1 MKRVWAFA
9 IVAAMMCLPALVG
22 AQAIVVSA
30 EPLNTGTI
38 TNRQSGQFIEY
49 LCNLVPGM
57 WSEKLYDGGFEGLSP
72 YKFEFIR
79 QTDFR
84 EKPWYPSGAVNRGE
98 YTADTDQPFSGQ
110 RSQRIRVAGGAP
122 CMLGISQDGIAL
134 DPSRGCSFTV
144 YLREQGVQGPVTV
157 RLHDEGRAFAS
168 ATIDATEQ
176 WKKYS
181 AHLVPTAAADDNA
194 TLEIAFRGPGTLW
207 IDNASLLP
215 DDAVEGWRP
224 DAATALKELHP
235 GVIRFGGSAL
245 DSQGYG
251 DFEWRDTIGPI
262 DRRKPMRAWGGLQ
275 QPGAGLEE
283 IVQLMQSS
291 GAEPLICVRF
301 NGRSAKDAADEVEY
315 LNGPADSPMGRLRA
329 ANGHP
334 APCAIRYW
342 QAGNELSGPEY
353 EAKLPDFCRAMKA
366 ADPHILL
373 CSSFPTPGVLRG
385 AGQWIDYVCPH
396 HYDCADLAGVLRNL
410 DEIRAMLAADAPGRN
425 IHVAVTE
432 WNTTAGDAGVKRAR
446 LWTLENALACARYQN
461 LLQRQCDL
469 VEIACRSNL
478 CNSFCSGIIQTDNH
492 RLYKTPTYYLQQLFA
507 TSSAARPL
515 KVKPAFS
522 AENLPDVSAALSA
535 DGKVVT
541 LFAVNPTLEDL
552 SRTLD
557 FSAFVKGARELKIWT
572 LSDRDNATE
581 PDVTN
586 SFADPERITAV
597 AGTLP
602 VASSGDVHYRFPKL
616 SVTRMEFQV
625 K

>member
-1 MKRVWAFA
+1 MNRIWALA
-9 IVAAMMCLPALVG
+9 IIAAMMCCPALVAG
-22 AQAIVVSA
+22 QTIVISA
-30 EPLNTGTI
+30 EPLNNGTI

-57 WSEKLYDGGFEGLSP
+57 WAEKLYDGGFEGLSL

-98 YTADTDQPFSGQ
+98 YAADTDHPFSGQ

-122 CMLGISQDGIAL
+122 CTLGVSQDGIAL
-134 DPSRGCSFTV
+134 DPARACSFSV
-144 YLREQGVQGPVTV
+144 DLRQQGVQGPVTV
-157 RLHDEGRAFAS
+157 QLHREGRVFAS
-168 ATIDATEQ
+168 AAFEPTEQ
-176 WKKYS
+176 WKKFS
-181 AHLVPTAAADDNA
+181 AHLIPTVANDNA
-194 TLEIAFRGPGTLW
+194 TLEISFQGPGTLW

-215 DDAVEGWRP
+215 DDAVGGWRS
-224 DAATALKELHP
+224 DAVAALKELHP

-301 NGRSAKDAADEVEY
+301 TGRSAKDAAEEVEY
-315 LNGPADSPMGRLRA
+315 FNGPVDSPMGRLRA
-329 ANGHP
+329 ANGHA
-334 APCAIRYW
+334 APYAIRYW
-342 QAGNELSGPEY
+342 QVGNELSGPEY
-353 EAKLPDFCRAMKA
+353 EQKLPEFCRAMKA

-396 HYDCADLAGVLRNL
+396 HYDCADLVAVARNL
-410 DEIRAMLAADAPGRN
+410 AEIRAMLAADAPGRN

-492 RLYKTPTYYLQQLFA
+492 RLYKTPTYYLQQLYA

-515 KVKPAFS
+515 KPKPAFS
-522 AENLPDVSAALSA
+522 PENLPDISAAVSD

-541 LFAVNPTLEDL
+541 LFVVNPTFDDL

-557 FSAFVKGARELKIWT
+557 FSAFAKGVGELKIWT
-572 LSDRDNATE
+572 LSDRDNAGE
-581 PDVTN
+581 PDATN

-597 AGTLP
+597 ASTMP
-602 VASSGDVHYRFPKL
+602 IASSADVRYRFPKL
-616 SVTRMEFQV
+616 SVTRLEFRV

>member
-1 MKRVWAFA
+1 MDRIWTFA
-9 IVAAMMCLPALVG
+9 IVAAICAPAFSIG
-22 AQAIVVSA
+22 QTIVISA
-30 EPLNTGTI
+30 EPLNNGTI
-38 TNRQSGQFIEY
+38 SNRQSGQFIEY

-57 WSEKLYDGGFEGLSP
+57 WAEKLYDGGFEGLSP

-84 EKPWYPSGAVNRGE
+84 EQPWYPSGAVNRGE
-98 YTADTDQPFSGQ
+98 YAADTDHPFSGQ

-122 CMLGISQDGIAL
+122 CTLGISQDGIAL
-134 DPSRGCSFTV
+134 DPARACSFSV
-144 YLREQGVQGPVTV
+144 YLRQQGVQGRVTV
-157 RLHDEGRAFAS
+157 RLHDEGRAI
-168 ATIDATEQ
+168 ATATFDATEQ
-176 WKKYS
+176 WKKFS
-181 AHLVPTAAADDNA
+181 AHLIPTAANDNA
-194 TLEIAFRGPGTLW
+194 TLEISFQGPGTLW

-215 DDAVEGWRP
+215 DDAIGGWRP
-224 DAATALKELHP
+224 DGVAALKDLHP

-251 DFEWRDTIGPI
+251 DFEWRDTIGPV

-301 NGRSAKDAADEVEY
+301 TGRSAKDAAEEVEY
-315 LNGPADSPMGRLRA
+315 FNGPVDSPMGRLRA
-329 ANGHP
+329 ANGHA
-334 APCAIRYW
+334 APYAIRYW
-342 QAGNELSGPEY
+342 QVGNELSGPEY
-353 EAKLPDFCRAMKA
+353 EQKLPEFCRAMKA

-396 HYDCADLAGVLRNL
+396 HYDCADLAAVARNL

-492 RLYKTPTYYLQQLFA
+492 RLYKTPTYYLQQLYA

-522 AENLPDVSAALSA
+522 PENLPDVSAAVSS
-535 DGKVVT
+535 DGRVVT
-541 LFAVNPTLEDL
+541 LFVVNSTLEDL

-557 FSAFVKGARELKIWT
+557 FSAFGKGAGGLRIWT
-572 LSDRDNATE
+572 LSDRDSTGE

-586 SFADPERITAV
+586 NFADPERVTAV
-597 AGTLP
+597 ASTMP
-602 VASSGDVHYRFPKL
+602 IASSADVRYRFPKL
-616 SVTRMEFQV
+616 SVTRLEFRV